1 MEFSEWINK
10 KYVEWRGDRFGH
22 GSSVADFAEEFG
34 ASQQVMSRW
43 MHPGSKPPKKPEYL
57 NALEKR
63 YGAEFLQAL
72 GIERSVFTI
81 GISYDQLPPP
91 LRLSFTAALAELN
104 AAYATEGISSDS
116 PRALEIAL
124 SVLSKHGFS
133 ITNVS
138 EISGDD

>member
-1 MEFSEWINK
+1 MEFSEWITK
-10 KYVEWRGDRFGH
+10 KYVEWRGNRVGH
-22 GSSVADFAEEFG
+22 GISVADFAKEFG
-34 ASQQVMSRW
+34 ASQQVMSGW

-72 GIERSVFTI
+72 GIERSVFTT
-81 GISYDQLPPP
+81 GISHDQLPLP
-91 LRLSFTAALAELN
+91 LRLSLDAALADLN
-104 AAYATEGISSDS
+104 AAYAAEGISADS